1 MTLESLLL
9 YILSLVVVATVCW
22 LALGLVKTFRLNFLS
37 SFLGFLVAINV
48 VGLMNLVVSD
58 LAPALLTNI
67 SPLGRET
74 VYVLFGL
81 VGFPLV
87 AIAFYFY
94 LSFIAGILDEGI
106 SPVFRIAYIILW
118 ILLFGGLLIR
128 IQYAL
133 KGKNSQLMQ
142 ILNNA
147 SGLIIILIPVAALV
161 YLMIQTVRSS
171 RAQGK
176 RGLMIFA
183 LVSLLCFVLFFTGF
197 IFSQAGSSSRWAV
210 PICLFVASSTPIL
223 VLRKILAR
231 YGRPI
236 RLEIFE
242 DARMQQFRDKFQLS
256 PREGEILDLLLNGKS
271 NKDIERDL
279 FISHHT
285 VRNHV
290 HNIYQKL
297 SISSR
302 LQLMN
307 LIRTWIES

>member
-9 YILSLVVVATVCW
+9 YIFSLVVVATVCW

-147 SGLIIILIPVAALV
+147 SGLIIMLIPVAALV
-161 YLMIQTVRSS
+161 YLMLQTVRSS

-236 RLEIFE
+236 RLEILE
-242 DARMQQFRDKFQLS
+242 DSRMQQFRDKFQLS

>member
-1 MTLESLLL
+1 M
-9 YILSLVVVATVCW
+9 
-22 LALGLVKTFRLNFLS
+22 
-37 SFLGFLVAINV
+37 
-48 VGLMNLVVSD
+48 
-58 LAPALLTNI
+58 
-67 SPLGRET
+67 
-74 VYVLFGL
+74 
-81 VGFPLV
+81 
-87 AIAFYFY
+87 
-94 LSFIAGILDEGI
+94 
-106 SPVFRIAYIILW
+106 
-118 ILLFGGLLIR
+118 
-128 IQYAL
+128 
-133 KGKNSQLMQ
+133 
-142 ILNNA
+142 
-147 SGLIIILIPVAALV
+147 LIPVAALV
-161 YLMIQTVRSS
+161 YLMLQTVRSS

-236 RLEIFE
+236 RLEILE
-242 DARMQQFRDKFQLS
+242 DSRMQQFRDKFQLS
-256 PREGEILDLLLNGKS
+256 PREGEILGLLLNGKS